1 MIYLVWSNLTLEYKT
16 HVFIDFTFFFNY
28 FVYFYLAR
36 WSINLYVDLYKTN
49 INLNKVYVFNSS
61 RSQIPHCNKI

>member
-36 WSINLYVDLYKTN
+36 
-49 INLNKVYVFNSS
+49 
-61 RSQIPHCNKI
+61 